1 LFKYEKMDLQTRKLN
16 LITYLATL
24 KDENIFSKIE
34 KYIMQKSNDVNI
46 SDNQDVFTLED
57 LKKRIKKSEEDYN
70 ERKIQTQ
77 EEFEKISENW

>member
-1 LFKYEKMDLQTRKLN
+1 MDLQTRKLN

-57 LKKRIKKSEEDYN
+57 LKKRIKKSEENYN

>member
-1 LFKYEKMDLQTRKLN
+1 MDLQTRKLN